1 MSNAQQSS
9 LVDHPLDQSVQNEN
23 DETNLLASRHELV
36 QYMSMSTH
44 ACTLALA
51 LGMVLPT
58 PGLACI
64 TSPDAPLEQ

>member
-9 LVDHPLDQSVQNEN
+9 LVDHPLDQSVQN
-23 DETNLLASRHELV
+23 ETNLLASRHELV